1 MSPYSTEHASLIT
14 AGPQNKNHPTM
25 QVNEFTSNLTATEKK
40 TRLKRSNIQH
50 TRTTIPT
57 PPDPNILPSESESSS
72 HKVLSLYRGSA
83 ERIILYTVIT
93 YTQKGCANAN

>member
-1 MSPYSTEHASLIT
+1 MLASSLQGLKT
-14 AGPQNKNHPTM
+14 KNHPTM

-40 TRLKRSNIQH
+40 TRSRLKRSNIQH

-83 ERIILYTVIT
+83 ERIILYIVIT